1 MHPPPPAL
9 RAPRVARAETQ
20 APPAVLCVARGR
32 GGARAAAALRAAMSF
47 SWLVERFS
55 RSLLNKRLLR
65 DFLKE
70 ELDEQQV

>member
-1 MHPPPPAL
+1 MHPSPPATRARRALQKL
-9 RAPRVARAETQ
+9 RRLMSN
-20 APPAVLCVARGR
+20 VLCVARGR
-32 GGARAAAALRAAMSF
+32 GGARAAALRAAMSF

-65 DFLKE
+65 DFLME